1 MNTSPNNS
9 VLDNH
14 DQVGHVPNVS
24 VTDGACMACTACRNP
39 LLSHMVLMARA
50 TNFAVNEI
58 ARRKL

>member
-24 VTDGACMACTACRNP
+24 VTDGACMACPACRNP
-39 LLSHMVLMARA
+39 SLSYMVLTARA